1 MGDTGRFNLCWL
13 TINTSRDTFVNKT
26 TIFVELGGSISNNHV
41 FFLAGIDI
49 DNFISYLAVFNDAIW
64 CLDEAIFVDTGIGSK
79 VKYETDVTTF
89 RSFNSTDTAVVSWVS
104 ITDIEAGAFTS

>member
-1 MGDTGRFNLCWL
+1 MGDTGRFNLGWL
-13 TINTSRDTFVNKT
+13 TINTRRDTFVNKT
-26 TIFVELGGSISNNHV
+26 TIFVEFGGSISNNHV

-64 CLDEAIFVDTGIGSK
+64 RLNEAIFVDTGIGSK
-79 VKYETDVTTF
+79 VKHETDVTTF
-89 RSFNSTDTAVVSWVS
+89 RGFNSTDTTVVSWVS

>member
-1 MGDTGRFNLCWL
+1 MGDTSRFNLGWL

-26 TIFVELGGSISNNHV
+26 TIFVKFGGSISNNHV
-41 FFLAGIDI
+41 FFLTGIDI

-64 CLDEAIFVDTGIGSK
+64 SLDETIFVDAGIGSK

-89 RSFNSTDTAVVSWVS
+89 RGFNSTDTTVVSWVS
-104 ITDIEAGAFTS
+104 ITNIKAGAFTS